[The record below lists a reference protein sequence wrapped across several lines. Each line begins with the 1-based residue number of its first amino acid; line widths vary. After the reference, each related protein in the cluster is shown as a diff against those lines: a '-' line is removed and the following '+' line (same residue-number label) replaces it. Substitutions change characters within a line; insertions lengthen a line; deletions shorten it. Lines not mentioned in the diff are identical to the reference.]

1 MRGVFVRI
9 YLAFLLTS
17 VVAALVTL
25 VLAAYYRHW
34 SNDSINLIAPTG
46 GYISAAELILQRG
59 GEPLLLEW
67 LLTFERHPSVN
78 AYIFDDRGLSMLPQV
93 PVAVLDY
100 AYSPDSYQALV
111 NPLGRTEILVK
122 APIVSHDG
130 RIYLLVVEFIHPL
143 AVFNFP
149 AYLAWGFAAAVLLF
163 ALLGWLLSLYLT
175 RPLTDLQQYVQ
186 AFGRGDFHLDLPTAL
201 TRRGDEVGQLSREF
215 DAMAS
220 RLERVLDDQKQLI
233 RDVSHELR
241 SPLAR
246 SAVALELARLDAC
259 EEQQDS
265 LDRIEQ
271 ENQRLNE
278 LIGDLLGMA
287 RLEVDQNRRH
297 WQHLDAVELVDE
309 IVEDARFEHSDE
321 QLDWQ
326 PLSQPLPIVADPSLM
341 RAAIENLV
349 RNALLHT
356 HAGTAVSVTLAQ
368 EADWVQVCVRDR
380 GPGVPEAILP
390 DLVRP
395 FVRNEDARERSAESL
410 TKGHRGFGLGL
421 AISHRVALH
430 HGGELLLQNHPDGGL
445 QACLTLPLDAT
456 LAS

>member
-1 MRGVFVRI
+1 VRGVFVRI

-17 VVAALVTL
+17 LVAAAVTL

-34 SNDSINLIAPTG
+34 SNDSVNLIAPTG

-78 AYIFDDRGLSMLPQV
+78 AYVFDDRGLSLLPQV
-93 PVAVLDY
+93 PNSVVEY
-100 AYSPDSYQALV
+100 AYSSQNYQALV
-111 NPLGRTEILVK
+111 DPLGRTEILVK
-122 APIVSHDG
+122 APIMAHNG

-149 AYLAWGFAAAVLLF
+149 EYLAWGFVAAILLF
-163 ALLGWLLSLYLT
+163 AILGGLLSRYLT
-175 RPLTDLQQYVQ
+175 RPLVDLQRYVQ
-186 AFGRGDFHLDLPTAL
+186 ALGRGNFHLTLPSKL
-201 TRRGDEVGQLSREF
+201 IRRGDEVGALSREF
-215 DAMAS
+215 DAMAT
-220 RLERVLDDQKQLI
+220 RLARVLDDQKQLI

-259 EEQQDS
+259 EEQEDA
-265 LDRIEQ
+265 LNRIEQ

-287 RLEVDQNRRH
+287 RLEVDQNLDH
-297 WQHLDAVELVDE
+297 WQRLDMSDLVDE
-309 IVEDARFEHSDE
+309 IVSDARFEHPDG
-321 QLDWQ
+321 QLAWQ
-326 PLSQPLPIVADPSLM
+326 PPPMALMVEADPALI
-341 RAAIENLV
+341 RAAAENLI

-356 HAGTAVSVTLAQ
+356 HEGTAVTVTV
-368 EADWVQVCVRDR
+368 EAIEHQVRVCVRDR
-380 GPGVPEAILP
+380 GPGVPESILP

-395 FVRNEDARERSAESL
+395 FVRNEDARERSTEQL
-410 TKGHRGFGLGL
+410 GRGHRGFGLGL
-421 AISHRVALH
+421 AIAHRVALH
-430 HGGELLLQNHPDGGL
+430 HGGELVLSNHPDGGL
-445 QACLTLPLDAT
+445 QACLMLPLAGVG
-456 LAS
+456 

>member
-17 VVAALVTL
+17 LVAAMVTL
-25 VLAAYYRHW
+25 ALAAYYRHW

-67 LLTFERHPSVN
+67 LFTFERHPSVN
-78 AYIFDDRGLSMLPQV
+78 AYIFDDRGLSLLPQV
-93 PVAVLDY
+93 PPAVLEY
-100 AYSPDSYQALV
+100 AYSPQNYQALV

-122 APIVSHDG
+122 APLMSHDG

-175 RPLTDLQQYVQ
+175 RPLTDLQHYVQ
-186 AFGRGDFHLDLPTAL
+186 ALARGDFHLQLPSKL

-220 RLERVLDDQKQLI
+220 RLGRVLEDQKQLI

-246 SAVALELARLDAC
+246 SAVALELARLDSC
-259 EEQQDS
+259 DEQQDA

-287 RLEVDQNRRH
+287 RLEVDQNRNH
-297 WQHLDAVELVDE
+297 WQHLDAADLVDE
-309 IVEDARFEHSDE
+309 IVSDARFEHSSE
-321 QLDWQ
+321 QLNWHRPAQ
-326 PLSQPLPIVADPSLM
+326 SYPVLTDPALI
-341 RAAIENLV
+341 RAAVENLV

-356 HAGTAVSVTLAQ
+356 HPGTAVSVSLTQDGPWL
-368 EADWVQVCVRDR
+368 VICVRDR
-380 GPGVPEAILP
+380 GPGVPEHILP

-395 FVRNEDARERSAESL
+395 FVRNEDARERSTEAL
-410 TKGHRGFGLGL
+410 DKGHRGFGLGL
-421 AISHRVALH
+421 AIAHRVALH
-430 HGGELLLQNHPDGGL
+430 HGGDLQLANHPKGGL
-445 QACLTLPLDAT
+445 QATLSLPVDNG
-456 LAS
+456 S